1 MYTFT
6 DKVVLVTGSASGIG
20 KAIANEYAKLGAKV
34 VLNNLVETPD
44 VLEFAEELKQRG
56 TDVSFVAADVSKR
69 DDVHK
74 MKEHIENTYGTLDIL
89 VNNVGASLIKKPFA
103 EISDEEWDLHSD
115 VNLKSVYLVTQEMLP
130 LLKSSENSSI
140 VNLCSSVIRNGGIIG
155 GSAYTA
161 AKGGVD
167 ALTRAL
173 AKELAADNIRVN
185 GVSPGLVDSNFHA
198 VNVEERYPHLIQEI
212 PLKRVGKPEDLA
224 GAVLFFS
231 SPHASYVTGEVL
243 EVGGGARLK

>member
-1 MYTFT
+1 
-6 DKVVLVTGSASGIG
+6 
-20 KAIANEYAKLGAKV
+20 
-34 VLNNLVETPD
+34 
-44 VLEFAEELKQRG
+44 
-56 TDVSFVAADVSKR
+56 
-69 DDVHK
+69 
-74 MKEHIENTYGTLDIL
+74 
-89 VNNVGASLIKKPFA
+89 
-103 EISDEEWDLHSD
+103 
-115 VNLKSVYLVTQEMLP
+115 MLP
-130 LLKSSENSSI
+130 LLKSAEDSSI

-198 VNVEERYPHLIQEI
+198 VNVGEKYPHLIQEI

-231 SPHASYVTGEVL
+231 SPYASYITGEVL

>member
-20 KAIANEYAKLGAKV
+20 KAIANEYAKLGAKI

-44 VLEFAEELKQRG
+44 VLEFAEELKRQG

-69 DDVHK
+69 DAVHK
-74 MKEHIENTYGTLDIL
+74 MKEHIEKTYGKLDIL

-130 LLKSSENSSI
+130 LLKLSENSSI

-224 GAVLFFS
+224 GAVLFFTS
-231 SPHASYVTGEVL
+231 SYASYITGEVL

>member
-44 VLEFAEELKQRG
+44 VLEFLEELKQRG
-56 TDVSFVAADVSKR
+56 TDASFFAADVSKR

-74 MKEHIENTYGTLDIL
+74 MKEQIEEKYGKLDIL
-89 VNNVGASLIKKPFA
+89 VNNVGASFIKKPFA
-103 EISDEEWDLHSD
+103 EITDQEWDLHSD

-130 LLKSSENSSI
+130 LLKLAEDSSI
-140 VNLCSSVIRNGGIIG
+140 VNLASSVIRNGGIIG

-185 GVSPGLVDSNFHA
+185 GVSPGLVDSNFHE
-198 VNVEERYPHLIQEI
+198 VNVAEKYPHLIQEI

-231 SPHASYVTGEVL
+231 SSFASYVTGEVL

>member
-1 MYTFT
+1 M
-6 DKVVLVTGSASGIG
+6 KRVVLVTSSASGIG
-20 KAIANEYAKLGAKV
+20 KAIASEYAKLGAKV

-44 VLEFAEELKQRG
+44 ILEFVEELKQQG
-56 TDVSFVAADVSKR
+56 TEASFVAADVSKR
-69 DDVHK
+69 AEVHN
-74 MKEHIENTYGTLDIL
+74 MKLHIEKQYGKLDIL
-89 VNNVGASLIKKPFA
+89 VNNVGASLIKKPFS
-103 EISDEEWDLHSD
+103 EITDEEWDLHSD

-130 LLKSSENSSI
+130 LLQSSEDSSI

-173 AKELAADNIRVN
+173 AKELAADKIRVN
-185 GVSPGLVDSNFHA
+185 GVSPGLVDSNFHSE
-198 VNVEERYPHLIQEI
+198 NVANKYPHLIQEI

-231 SPHASYVTGEVL
+231 SPYASYVTGEVL